1 MINACKHAEANLIKV
16 EFKNDDDGLI
26 LNVVDDGIGFAED
39 ESEFSEF
46 GILGMRKGQIR
57 FMQFL
62 DFISQANGG
71 SCVELRLSKDQI
83 IEVSDER
90 NKVLI
95 VDDNAVLRMGLSLA
109 VIEIEDGYT
118 VVGEASNAE
127 EALVL
132 YKRHE
137 PDVVTM
143 DYQMPGADGVACTQK
158 IMDYDPNAKVV
169 LLTIK
174 ELEEDIWN
182 AVQAGCKGYLTKR
195 AGEIEDVL
203 QAIKEVASGN
213 TYFPAKITEE

>member
-1 MINACKHAEANLIKV
+1 M
-16 EFKNDDDGLI
+16 
-26 LNVVDDGIGFAED
+26 
-39 ESEFSEF
+39 SE
-46 GILGMRKGQIR
+46 I
-57 FMQFL
+57 
-62 DFISQANGG
+62 
-71 SCVELRLSKDQI
+71 
-83 IEVSDER
+83 
-90 NKVLI
+90 KVLI
-95 VDDNAVLRMGLSLA
+95 VDDNAVLRMGLSH

-213 TYFPAKITEE
+213 TYFPAKIASKLESRSLHQNLTPRELEVLQGLANGFSNKEIMEQLDLSEGTVKLHLANLRRKLNASDRTQALINGVKRGLVKISQAD

>member
-1 MINACKHAEANLIKV
+1 M
-16 EFKNDDDGLI
+16 
-26 LNVVDDGIGFAED
+26 
-39 ESEFSEF
+39 SE
-46 GILGMRKGQIR
+46 I
-57 FMQFL
+57 
-62 DFISQANGG
+62 
-71 SCVELRLSKDQI
+71 
-83 IEVSDER
+83 
-90 NKVLI
+90 KVLI
-95 VDDNAVLRMGLSLA
+95 VDDNAVLRMGLSH

-118 VVGEASNAE
+118 VVGEAANAE

-213 TYFPAKITEE
+213 TYFPAKIASKIESRSSHQNLTPRELEVLQGLANGFSNKEIMEQLDLSEGTVKLHLSNLRRKLDASDRTQALINGVKRGLVKISQAD

>member
-1 MINACKHAEANLIKV
+1 MTEK
-16 EFKNDDDGLI
+16 
-26 LNVVDDGIGFAED
+26 
-39 ESEFSEF
+39 
-46 GILGMRKGQIR
+46 R
-57 FMQFL
+57 
-62 DFISQANGG
+62 
-71 SCVELRLSKDQI
+71 
-83 IEVSDER
+83 
-90 NKVLI
+90 KVLI
-95 VDDNAVLRMGLSLA
+95 VDDNAVLRMGLSH

-118 VVGEASNAE
+118 VVGEAANAE
-127 EALVL
+127 EALLL

-213 TYFPAKITEE
+213 TYFPAKIATKIESRSSYQNLTPRELEVLQGLANGFSNKEIMEQLDLSEGTVKLTLNPPVYTG